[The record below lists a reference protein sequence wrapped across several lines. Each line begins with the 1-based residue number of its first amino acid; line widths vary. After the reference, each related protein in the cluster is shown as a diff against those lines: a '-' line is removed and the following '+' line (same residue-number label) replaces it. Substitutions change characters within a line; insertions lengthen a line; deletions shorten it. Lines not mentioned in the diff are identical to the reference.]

1 MRKND
6 KAQQRSVSDNL
17 SISPSP
23 QRNSMEN
30 NELNRLFKVRL
41 YKVTILHQILVLS

>member
-23 QRNSMEN
+23 RNSMEN
-30 NELNRLFKVRL
+30 NESA
-41 YKVTILHQILVLS
+41 TIYYSKSHNFASNLSS